1 MKKDKLYKINV
12 TLDRFADITQASC
25 TCPAGTGPCG
35 SCKHI
40 SALCYALEEVSIIK
54 EVRSPDSCTS
64 QLQRWNQPRKRKL
77 DACDVFD
84 ITFVK
89 YEYGKSKQAQSSMLY
104 DDHPRPSEY
113 AVTSESEIQSLGKKL
128 IETGED
134 ISLPLP
140 AQDARLYTPLD
151 VREVIMNEISLQPQP
166 INHHC
171 IAEFAIKFLRSLKYT
186 PSQIKQTEV
195 ATRGQ
200 RLCKRWQEE

>member
-1 MKKDKLYKINV
+1 M
-12 TLDRFADITQASC
+12 
-25 TCPAGTGPCG
+25 CPAGTGPCG
-35 SCKHI
+35 SCKYI
-40 SALCYALEEVSIIK
+40 SALCYALEEVSRIK

-89 YEYGKSKQAQSSMLY
+89 YEYGKSKQAQTSMLY
-104 DDHPRPSEY
+104 DPRPSEY

-134 ISLPLP
+134 ISLLHLLPLPLP
-140 AQDARLYTPLD
+140 AQDARLSLPSTPPD